1 MKINFEIINDEIFK
15 KLKLFFSKI
24 IEEMS
29 NPRKILNPIRVV
41 IIRGEIYG

>member
-1 MKINFEIINDEIFK
+1 MKINCNVFDDENLK

-24 IEEMS
+24 IGEIP
-29 NPRKILNPIRVV
+29 NARKILNPIGVV